1 MSNVEDSSSL
11 EYLDESQY
19 LEEDDHYT
27 QFLLPPVP
35 PQRQQSKTLHHFGPG
50 SGPHPSAYNSS
61 GVADVIVEPEYT
73 EADPGLS
80 GTYRSLPD
88 GPTASGP
95 APPSSLMHSGS
106 SSSLRPRPKESMIHP
121 SSSLYSPV
129 MDRAGVSDIYPHFR
143 TTRSHIQPFISTQ
156 PFGMEGFRQ
165 SVESTTAP
173 SKTSPLQRSSSTVIS
188 N

>member
-1 MSNVEDSSSL
+1 MIHDFDFKMLIDWLSIGMSNVEDSSSL

-35 PQRQQSKTLHHFGPG
+35 PQRQTSKTLLHHFGPG
-50 SGPHPSAYNSS
+50 SGPPMTANAYNSS
-61 GVADVIVEPEYT
+61 GGNADVIVEPEYT

-88 GPTASGP
+88 GPTASSGP
-95 APPSSLMHSGS
+95 LPSSALMHSGS

-129 MDRAGVSDIYPHFR
+129 MDRSGVSQYLP
-143 TTRSHIQPFISTQ
+143 PLFIHWS
-156 PFGMEGFRQ
+156 FL
-165 SVESTTAP
+165 S
-173 SKTSPLQRSSSTVIS
+173 LI
-188 N
+188 